1 MNQPQRFKAA
11 SVLGREGRLMASG
24 LEEMPDPEAI
34 QRAARRLGISATVL
48 ASAAAATAVAPAAT
62 TAATSAVTS
71 GGIGTVGT
79 AIGKATGSLLMMSVV
94 KGTVIGLSI
103 GITVFAGA
111 HLVRSNEPAKV
122 PNLSPAVSIVLSRPR
137 PKADNPGVA
146 PATSVFQ
153 DAVPVAATARVVSP
167 SPDSPAQAMVNG
179 ESAAPPVGLPPAA
192 ALVGHFEDLE
202 SPAALPSTSR
212 TSADLLP
219 SQGPVSIP
227 ATATRAG
234 ALPVDPRLAREVASL
249 DQARAYAKSGNAA
262 VALRE
267 LNGFEASFGYF
278 ALRKEAMLVRIDVLL
293 ALGRRKEAAATA
305 RQLLLSG
312 APATQRARLEDL
324 VRNQP

>member
-1 MNQPQRFKAA
+1 MNQPQRLKAA
-11 SVLGREGRLMASG
+11 SALGHEGRLMASG
-24 LEEMPDPEAI
+24 SEEMPDPEAI
-34 QRAARRLGISATVL
+34 HRAARRLSISATVL
-48 ASAAAATAVAPAAT
+48 ASAVAATAVAPAAT
-62 TAATSAVTS
+62 AATTAVTS

-94 KGTVIGLSI
+94 KGTVIGLSL

-122 PNLSPAVSIVLSRPR
+122 PNLSPAVSIVLNRPR

-146 PATSVFQ
+146 SATSVFQ
-153 DAVPVAATARVVSP
+153 DAVPVTAAARVVSP
-167 SPDSPAQAMVNG
+167 SQDSPAQAMVTG
-179 ESAAPPVGLPPAA
+179 EPAAPSVGLAPAA

-202 SPAALPSTSR
+202 SPAVLPSPSR
-212 TSADLLP
+212 TSTDLLP
-219 SQGPVSIP
+219 SQGPGATP

-249 DQARAYAKSGNAA
+249 DQSRAYANRGNA
-262 VALRE
+262 VGALRE
-267 LNGFEASFGYF
+267 LDGFEASFGYV

-312 APATQRARLEDL
+312 APATQRARLQDL